1 MTGQQAEWMWLDDRD
16 AVTVSELSQVSG
28 FGPAEVD
35 ELIEYGALPPLQVQ
49 RQERL
54 FSAQCITQLRTA
66 SKLRLD
72 FDLDL
77 FTVAMV
83 LGYLNQIEA
92 LERQVRALQANLPSA
107 Q

>member
-1 MTGQQAEWMWLDDRD
+1 MPIQQSEWMWLDERD
-16 AVTVSELSQVSG
+16 AVTVNELSQVSG

-35 ELIEYGALPPLQVQ
+35 ELVEYGALPPLPVD

-77 FTVAMV
+77 FTVAML
-83 LGYLNQIEA
+83 LGYLNRIEA
-92 LERQVRALQANLPSA
+92 LERQVRGLQAHLPSSS
-107 Q
+107 

>member
-1 MTGQQAEWMWLDDRD
+1 MPTQQAEWKWLDDRD
-16 AVTVSELSQVSG
+16 AVTLTELSQVSG
-28 FGPAEVD
+28 FGPEEVD
-35 ELIEYGALPPLQVQ
+35 ELVEYGALPPLPVE

-83 LGYLNQIEA
+83 LGYLNQIET
-92 LERQVRALQANLPSA
+92 LQRQVRSLQAHLPSTH
-107 Q
+107 